1 MSKTNDKTWKDV
13 ENILIGVIQDS
24 SDLGRC
30 VWRIDHSDRIPDVL
44 FPRLRRLQKALKRVG
59 DVIFK
64 RYCYEIDRT
73 AGTTTITEAIA
84 KIDEIARCVRT
95 VKERCSDALK
105 ETGVVVKVN
114 PSLVYQIDDVLGTM
128 RVACCFTERK
138 EIIAADASNAGGET
152 R

>member
-1 MSKTNDKTWKDV
+1 MSETNDKTWKDV

-84 KIDEIARCVRT
+84 KIDEISRCVQM

-105 ETGVVVKVN
+105 DGADVKVN

-138 EIIAADASNAGGET
+138 EIIAADASNAGEET